1 MPGDLKAAD
10 AAVVT
15 HRVIELHAVACG
27 VAGHVVMGRHV
38 TEIRRMRGGADVRG
52 YRGFVD
58 PDNVRPALGNQVV
71 GDGRADDA
79 ADTDDDDICFLGKT
93 GHE

>member
-10 AAVVT
+10 AAVMT
-15 HRVIELHAVACG
+15 HRVIELHAIACG

-52 YRGFVD
+52 
-58 PDNVRPALGNQVV
+58 
-71 GDGRADDA
+71 
-79 ADTDDDDICFLGKT
+79 
-93 GHE
+93 H